1 MIRNGKER
9 KEMQGDVQNKGAKR
23 NMQKRGDDMVN
34 LATS

>member
-23 NMQKRGDDMVN
+23 SMQNRGDGMVN
-34 LATS
+34 LATN